1 MDSRPDKDLASGPDP
16 DRELIQNNFPTNTQG
31 LNPATIWTLSI
42 PRRVTFTRT
51 LLGLG
56 LG

>member
-42 PRRVTFTRT
+42 PRRATFI
-51 LLGLG
+51 
-56 LG
+56 